1 MMGRFE
7 EIEAPSSAEAGE
19 SGKDEAEALRKRV
32 AELQADIEMFRREN
46 ALLRSLKGAL
56 RKSEERYR
64 RLFEDALTGNFLA
77 TVDGRIL
84 ACNLTFVR
92 IFGFASIDEALST
105 NIRDLYADPDDR
117 DRLLERLRGEGKVEN
132 EGRVRKRRDGA
143 HIHVVENLVGRFD
156 ANGNLSEI
164 QGYVYDDSERKRT
177 EDALRESE
185 ERFRAVIENSLD
197 AAYQRNLQTD
207 RYDYMSP
214 VIEELL
220 GFTPEEMAAMD
231 IDEVMDRIH
240 PQDRPVIEDDL
251 CESVL
256 RTRGFLVYRFR
267 GKDEQY
273 RWLEDHFT
281 VTCDPGGRPLYR
293 GGIVRDITGRKAA
306 EGELTRVNR
315 DLTSAHREANL
326 YLDILTHDI
335 GNTEDVSNL
344 YTELLTGTVEG
355 EAAGYLANLKRS
367 IAKSI
372 EILGTVTKIRQIHAG
387 PPILCPIDIDAVIRA
402 EIDHFPNIPITYAG
416 TTATVLADD
425 LLSEVFT
432 NLIGNAV
439 KHGGPGVTVTV
450 RVEEQNG
457 EARVTVADTGRGVP
471 DDQKEEIFHRYER
484 KQRGVGQGL
493 GLYLAQILIDRYG
506 GRIWVEDRVPGSP
519 GEGAAFVLLLREV
532 DGVAVRSWDERTGR

>member
-1 MMGRFE
+1 MMGRSE

-19 SGKDEAEALRKRV
+19 SGKDEAQALRKRV

-387 PPILCPIDIDAVIRA
+387 APILCPIDIDAVIRA

-532 DGVAVRSWDERTGR
+532 DGVPVRSWDERTGR